1 MVTFEEIRKNPGI
14 NTYIRKA
21 DESLVAL
28 GYTEHSF
35 AHVGLVA
42 EECGYILQTLGYP
55 EREVELAKIAA
66 YGVNTCKIESCP
78 VSGRNFEFIFFFDLD
93 ASVREPGVLP
103 MLEELERISESFT
116 FLGNY
121 AVV

>member
-66 YGVNTCKIESCP
+66 YMHDIGN
-78 VSGRNFEFIFFFDLD
+78 LD
-93 ASVREPGVLP
+93 VVRPC
-103 MLEELERISESFT
+103 
-116 FLGNY
+116 
-121 AVV
+121 

>member
-1 MVTFEEIRKNPGI
+1 M
-14 NTYIRKA
+14 
-21 DESLVAL
+21 
-28 GYTEHSF
+28 
-35 AHVGLVA
+35 
-42 EECGYILQTLGYP
+42 
-55 EREVELAKIAA
+55 
-66 YGVNTCKIESCP
+66 NTCKIESCP